1 MELLAPAGDMQKL
14 KMALAFGADAVYF
27 ASKKFGLRT
36 FAGNF
41 EEPELKEAIDLVH
54 SKGKRAYV
62 TVNVFPRDK
71 DIPEIVAYCKRLYEM
86 HADAIIVADLG
97 VFGAVRREVPN
108 LETHISTQAN
118 VVNSETANMY
128 YKMGAKRIVL
138 ARELSLEQIKE
149 IRDNTPA
156 DLELEAFVH
165 GAMCI
170 SYSGR
175 CLLSNFFTSRDA
187 NAGSCVQ
194 ACRWCYELREV
205 SRENT
210 NPIEEDSH
218 GSYILNSYDIC
229 MIEYLDKLAQAGV
242 TSLKIEGRMKSEY
255 YVANV
260 VNAYRHALDLYNRG
274 PDNYKCPQI
283 LLDELDKSSHRGYS
297 TGFYLGGQGKIDLN
311 SSVQTASCNFV
322 GLVLEDSKDGKARVQ
337 MRNRFYLNDEL
348 EILSPY
354 SLGKTLKMTKIIDD
368 KGNEIDD
375 VKVVMQEVEIY
386 TDQPLHKN
394 DILRKKI

>member
-1 MELLAPAGDMQKL
+1 
-14 KMALAFGADAVYF
+14 
-27 ASKKFGLRT
+27 
-36 FAGNF
+36 
-41 EEPELKEAIDLVH
+41 
-54 SKGKRAYV
+54 
-62 TVNVFPRDK
+62 
-71 DIPEIVAYCKRLYEM
+71 
-86 HADAIIVADLG
+86 
-97 VFGAVRREVPN
+97 
-108 LETHISTQAN
+108 
-118 VVNSETANMY
+118 
-128 YKMGAKRIVL
+128 
-138 ARELSLEQIKE
+138 
-149 IRDNTPA
+149 
-156 DLELEAFVH
+156 
-165 GAMCI
+165 MCI

-260 VNAYRHALDLYNRG
+260 VNAYRHALDLYNRD

-311 SSVQTASCNFV
+311 STGQTARCNFV